1 MIVDERYVTY
11 LHSLERRNSEFL
23 EALELE
29 AIQTR
34 VPIIRKE
41 TQSLL
46 RFLIQLSCPTK
57 ILEVG
62 TAIGFSA
69 LFMEEVNPVNCQIT
83 TIENYDK
90 RIPIARRNFELANK
104 NDRITLMEG
113 DAQRILPTL
122 EGSFDFIFMDAAKG
136 QYMNFLPQVMAL
148 LKTGG
153 ILVSDNVMQDGDI
166 IESRYV
172 IPRRNRTIHKRM
184 RAYLHEI
191 THRDDL
197 VTTILLQGDGVAIST
212 KCEPFKGVKG

>member
-1 MIVDERYVTY
+1 MIIDERYVTY

-136 QYMNFLPQVMAL
+136 QYMNFEAKAL
-148 LKTGG
+148 AIVAAVV
-153 ILVSDNVMQDGDI
+153 ILMSDYVRQDGYI
-166 IESRYV
+166 KELR
-172 IPRRNRTIHKRM
+172 
-184 RAYLHEI
+184 
-191 THRDDL
+191 
-197 VTTILLQGDGVAIST
+197 
-212 KCEPFKGVKG
+212 

>member
-23 EALELE
+23 ETLELE

-136 QYMNFLPQVMAL
+136 QYLHFLPLVLQL
-148 LKTGG
+148 LKPGA
-153 ILVSDNVMQDGDI
+153 IIVSDNVLQDGDI
-166 IESRYV
+166 IQSRFAV
-172 IPRRNRTIHKRM
+172 TRRNRTIHKRM
-184 RAYLHEI
+184 REYLYSI
-191 THRDDL
+191 THNEEL
-197 VTTILLQGDGVAIST
+197 TTTILTVGDGIAIS
-212 KCEPFKGVKG
+212 VKK